1 MMRRFGLRFILV
13 VGLAAIVTAQRSC
26 GLQMSVDAHEL
37 GVSGTGSFLS
47 LALGS
52 IAHAAD
58 MAAAANK
65 MSAMAHNMS
74 SMALTATAKTHH
86 TLKSVHPPLS
96 HRDALA
102 FRAFGF
108 EPHESLK
115 PDDAGA
121 IAKSVKDKLTTSK
134 RKCFTANFTAG
145 HQSRLTLEEFVSS
158 MATTLENFTANTEHL
173 EADDAENKTVTLCQS
188 ISVDKTVR
196 GCEEFEVIQDLQG
209 LNFVPYYTKDGDA
222 SIRRLAHKEPM
233 TCPKLVDKE
242 GCGDRESYPVAD
254 PPMRYLPVTIPL
266 EGTDLINKF
275 DDKDS
280 FMKNIVFQEDPKLRA
295 IRIVRNLG
303 VKGNRFSILGVKVAS
318 SVKGKFFNPK
328 TKEMEEEKPAYIALQ
343 ADVWIANTEELK
355 ENEHFALGFGKQ
367 AITMGLGTVPTAD
380 NMGKF
385 SKKENGQWVV
395 APGFPFQVN
404 RNAPDYAKREY
415 TRLTRD
421 AHFVFH
427 SEEEEAGHTDQQP
440 PAKNARKE
448 A

>member
-1 MMRRFGLRFILV
+1 
-13 VGLAAIVTAQRSC
+13 
-26 GLQMSVDAHEL
+26 
-37 GVSGTGSFLS
+37 
-47 LALGS
+47 
-52 IAHAAD
+52 
-58 MAAAANK
+58 
-65 MSAMAHNMS
+65 
-74 SMALTATAKTHH
+74 
-86 TLKSVHPPLS
+86 
-96 HRDALA
+96 
-102 FRAFGF
+102 
-108 EPHESLK
+108 
-115 PDDAGA
+115 
-121 IAKSVKDKLTTSK
+121 
-134 RKCFTANFTAG
+134 
-145 HQSRLTLEEFVSS
+145 
-158 MATTLENFTANTEHL
+158 
-173 EADDAENKTVTLCQS
+173 
-188 ISVDKTVR
+188 
-196 GCEEFEVIQDLQG
+196 
-209 LNFVPYYTKDGDA
+209 
-222 SIRRLAHKEPM
+222 M

-328 TKEMEEEKPAYIALQ
+328 TKEMEEEKPAYIVFKMHALQ

-427 SEEEEAGHTDQQP
+427 SEGEKEIKKRFISDVYHNLYPEEEAGHTDQQP